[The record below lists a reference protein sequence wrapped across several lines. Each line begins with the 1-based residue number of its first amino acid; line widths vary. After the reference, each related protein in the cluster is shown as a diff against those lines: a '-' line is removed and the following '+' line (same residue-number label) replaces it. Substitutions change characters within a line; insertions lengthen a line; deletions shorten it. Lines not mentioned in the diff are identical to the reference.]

1 MSSCSLL
8 SFESLFSFGYF
19 HFDVLLRRESFF
31 FKKKD
36 LCLEDEDSFIDVDLQ
51 VEVEQSD
58 GLPAGN
64 LGRISLQTK
73 QNWKNLEDWQTNLF
87 VNLFPFIAVC
97 YFRLTKQKESLT
109 RNES

>member
-1 MSSCSLL
+1 MSCS
-8 SFESLFSFGYF
+8 EEN
-19 HFDVLLRRESFF
+19 RFF
-31 FKKKD
+31 FLKKD
-36 LCLEDEDSFIDVDLQ
+36 ICLEDEDSFIDVDLQ

-64 LGRISLQTK
+64 LGGISLQTK

-109 RNES
+109 RNESWDQVQWRHASTFYWI